1 MNPLNFVS
9 EIDIHF
15 DKKMMVAENFLAEMT
30 IWIDQIYSSD
40 KLKNI
45 DFVRNRYNVLI
56 NLFHVYSINQ
66 LVVVVVM
73 VDDRWESVD
82 HLMMKNK
89 YPDCFFDDQIEND
102 LDNNS
107 MDYSRFFSMNN
118 LHYDDDEVLE
128 KSAMNDNDDHHDYR
142 ENN

>member
-1 MNPLNFVS
+1 
-9 EIDIHF
+9 
-15 DKKMMVAENFLAEMT
+15 
-30 IWIDQIYSSD
+30 
-40 KLKNI
+40 
-45 DFVRNRYNVLI
+45 
-56 NLFHVYSINQ
+56 
-66 LVVVVVM
+66 
-73 VDDRWESVD
+73 
-82 HLMMKNK
+82 MMKNK